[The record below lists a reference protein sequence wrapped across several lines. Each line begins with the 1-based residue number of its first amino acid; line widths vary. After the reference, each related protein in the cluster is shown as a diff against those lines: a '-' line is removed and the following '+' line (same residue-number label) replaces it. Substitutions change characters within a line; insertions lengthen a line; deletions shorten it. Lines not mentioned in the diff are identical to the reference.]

1 LTRFPIEGKAA
12 RRLLFRITKIDGR
25 FSAAL
30 RRLSGKLMV
39 EGLDQLR
46 MDRDPRPVPA
56 PLEFSSVEVN
66 YIKRLRELIRHFQP
80 PIQSRLQSPAH
91 VLNKLAGGDCSFVP
105 SSVAIQKFF
114 SFEIR
119 LLAVVINIEK
129 VFWHEQSSMRTWP

>member
-56 PLEFSSVEVN
+56 PSELSSVEVN
-66 YIKRLRELIRHFQP
+66 YIKRLRELIRHFQQP
-80 PIQSRLQSPAH
+80 MLSRFQSPAH
-91 VLNKLAGGDCSFVP
+91 VLNQLAGGDSCRAVLLSRSSSP
-105 SSVAIQKFF
+105 SKSGF
-114 SFEIR
+114 
-119 LLAVVINIEK
+119 
-129 VFWHEQSSMRTWP
+129 